1 MIKIHFDQIGIKIH
15 NFRFFTVKMNRYDIL
30 LWFPVCVCGFPYSFS
45 KTSSLMISSHLFW
58 KLLCFKFW
66 AKSHDNF
73 SSVFFKSLGNFWHSL
88 LQYLRE
94 KCFEKLRKVSISA
107 KRLWLVILDHLLV
120 STKRSPHCKK
130 WRERFPYGTIVIHK
144 FSCLI

>member
-1 MIKIHFDQIGIKIH
+1 MIKLGLRYIISGSLLSKWIGMIYFGGFLFVYVVFHILFLKH
-15 NFRFFTVKMNRYDIL
+15 LL
-30 LWFPVCVCGFPYSFS
+30 LWYQAIFFGNC
-45 KTSSLMISSHLFW
+45 
-58 KLLCFKFW
+58 CFKFW

-88 LQYLRE
+88 LQYLKE

-107 KRLWLVILDHLLV
+107 RRLWLVILDHLLV